1 MDKPT
6 AYRIIRDPQRATVDQ
21 VREMARVYTD
31 LIEGIEEL
39 NRALKN
45 GGPLPDPTQGV
56 MKRQR
61 REWPALWSAI
71 DRIRET

>member
-1 MDKPT
+1 MDKQT
-6 AYRIIRDPQRATVDQ
+6 AYRIIRDPQRATAEQ
-21 VREMARVYTD
+21 VRDMARTYTS
-31 LIEGIEEL
+31 LTEGVEEL
-39 NRALKN
+39 NRAIKN
-45 GGPLPDPTQGV
+45 GGPLPDPSQSV